1 MQDLNVKVES
11 IKLSEKSIAV
21 NRCNLG
27 LCSGI
32 FYMTFKAW
40 IKKEK
45 NSIGFLLF
53 DVQLLSQV
61 CLYVTPRSAAHQAS
75 LSFTISQNLPKC
87 MPSESAML
95 SNRILSNIKNIVASE
110 DTVTKGK
117 TQATDSTPIRWAESP
132 AAGQQLTGGYW
143 AEHVHGLSCS
153 MNPTTW
159 WPGSQRGTSHEH
171 PRSPAGR
178 WKLQFGSRTASLP
191 QHPPGQKQ
199 AAEQV
204 QGQREADSTTTW
216 RPEGVATCGA
226 RWKPHTWSKHWDFT
240 CLFFSP
246 SLWNVLSNWSKQIF

>member
-1 MQDLNVKVES
+1 
-11 IKLSEKSIAV
+11 
-21 NRCNLG
+21 
-27 LCSGI
+27 
-32 FYMTFKAW
+32 MTFKAW

-53 DVQLLSQV
+53 DVQLLSHV

-117 TQATDSTPIRWAESP
+117 TQATDSTPIKWAESP

-143 AEHVHGLSCS
+143 AEHEHGLSCS

-159 WPGSQRGTSHEH
+159 WQVPRGAHPTSIPEAQLGGGS
-171 PRSPAGR
+171 
-178 WKLQFGSRTASLP
+178 FSLEAT
-191 QHPPGQKQ
+191 QHPFPSILLVKSKQQSRFRVKGRQTAQPREDRKVWLPVGQGGSPTPGENTGILP
-199 AAEQV
+199 A
-204 QGQREADSTTTW
+204 
-216 RPEGVATCGA
+216 
-226 RWKPHTWSKHWDFT
+226 
-240 CLFFSP
+240 FFFPP

>member
-21 NRCNLG
+21 NRYNLG

-40 IKKEK
+40 VKKEK

-53 DVQLLSQV
+53 DVQSLSHV

-75 LSFTISQNLPKC
+75 LSFIISQNLPKR
-87 MPSESAML
+87 MSSESAML
-95 SNRILSNIKNIVASE
+95 SNWILSNIKNIVASE
-110 DTVTKGK
+110 DTITKVK
-117 TQATDSTPIRWAESP
+117 TQATDSTLIRWAVNP
-132 AAGQQLTGGYW
+132 AAGQQLTWGYW
-143 AEHVHGLSCS
+143 AEHLHGLSRS
-153 MNPTTW
+153 MNLTTW
-159 WPGSQRGTSHEH
+159 WPASQRGISQKH

-178 WKLQFGSRTASLP
+178 WKLQFGSHTAFFP

-204 QGQREADSTTTW
+204 QSQREANCTTKW
-216 RPEGVATCGA
+216 RPEGVVNCGA
-226 RWKPHTWSKHWDFT
+226 RWKPHTWRKHWDFT
-240 CLFFSP
+240 CLFFFSQV
-246 SLWNVLSNWSKQIF
+246 SEMF